1 MDMSTANTALP
12 QQDGGWFLTDGGIE
26 TVLIYQDGIA
36 LPEFAAFV
44 LLESTEGRAALRRY
58 FRRYLD
64 IAAATSGAGFILESP
79 TWRAGLAWGAK
90 LGFDAA
96 ALRRI
101 NRDAIALLRELQA
114 EYATR
119 IPQSIVVSGCVGP
132 RGDGYVA
139 GAPMTL
145 AAAENAH
152 RVQVEALAAAGA
164 DMITAMTMTTSAEA
178 IGVARAAA
186 RFETAVAIAFT
197 VETDGRLPSGE
208 TVAAAIDAVDADAA
222 EAGRAAPAYYMLNC
236 AHPSHFAHVLGS
248 LGARLARL
256 RGLRAN
262 ASRLSHAEL
271 DAATE
276 LDPGNPEELGADY
289 SRLKAAWPALNVVG
303 GCCGT
308 DHTHVAA
315 MAEAV
320 IGAPR
325 HAGECRTS
333 GAVRVEP
340 LRSGGARR

>member
-1 MDMSTANTALP
+1 MNAADTRLP

-36 LPEFAAFV
+36 LPEFSAFV
-44 LLESTEGRAALRRY
+44 LLESQEGRAALRRY
-58 FRRYLD
+58 FRRYLE
-64 IAAATSGAGFILESP
+64 IAAATPAAGFILESP
-79 TWRAGLAWGAK
+79 TWRAGIAWGAK

-96 ALRRI
+96 ALRRV
-101 NRDAIALLRELQA
+101 NRDAIALMRELQA
-114 EYATR
+114 EYAAR
-119 IPQSIVVSGCVGP
+119 IPHGIVVSGCIGP

-145 AAAENAH
+145 VDAENAH

-186 RFETAVAIAFT
+186 QADKAVAIAFT

-208 TVAAAIDAVDADAA
+208 TVASAIDAVDADAA
-222 EAGRAAPAYYMLNC
+222 EAGRPAPAYFMLNC
-236 AHPSHFAHVLGS
+236 AHPSHFAHVLDG
-248 LGARLARL
+248 LGARRARL
-256 RGLRAN
+256 RGVRAN

-276 LDPGNPEELGADY
+276 LDPGNPTELGADY
-289 SRLKAAWPALNVVG
+289 ASLQARLPSLNVIG

-315 MAEAV
+315 MAAAL
-320 IGAPR
+320 IGRAPL
-325 HAGECRTS
+325 AAACRTS
-333 GAVRVEP
+333 GAVRVAP
-340 LRSGGARR
+340 LHGTGR